1 MTSDRTLN
9 LEALLDT
16 VYRLQVDLT
25 LLAEQLA
32 RARNP
37 DMSDGAILD
46 LVTLTLTVSLPVDF
60 ESNSDQANQ
69 SVSAG

>member
-32 RARNP
+32 RARHPEVN
-37 DMSDGAILD
+37 DRAILD
-46 LVTLTLTVSLPVDF
+46 VVILHHALQRHHPSL
-60 ESNSDQANQ
+60 QRH
-69 SVSAG
+69 

>member
-32 RARNP
+32 RDRNP
-37 DMSDGAILD
+37 DVSDGAILD
-46 LVTLTLTVSLPVDF
+46 LVTLSHRLRVHHPSL
-60 ESNSDQANQ
+60 SRH
-69 SVSAG
+69 

>member
-32 RARNP
+32 RDRNP
-37 DMSDGAILD
+37 DMSDRAILD
-46 LVTLTLTVSLPVDF
+46 WVALAHRLRAHHPSL
-60 ESNSDQANQ
+60 NRH
-69 SVSAG
+69 